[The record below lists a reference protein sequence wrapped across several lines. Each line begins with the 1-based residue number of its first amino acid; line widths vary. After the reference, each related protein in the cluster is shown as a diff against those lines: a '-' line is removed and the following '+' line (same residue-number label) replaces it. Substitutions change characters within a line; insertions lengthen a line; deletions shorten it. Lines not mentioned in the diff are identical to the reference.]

1 MTDALGRPRSIL
13 VLGGGSEIALATA
26 RLLAARGARAVTL
39 LGRDPEAMLA
49 AAEPLRSVGVEVTA
63 ARFDAADPHGSV
75 RAVDEAFEAHGDFDV
90 VLLAFGVLGDQARYE
105 QDPVAAGHDAAVN
118 FAGAVA
124 SGLAVARALRTQG
137 HGVLVVLSSVAGQR
151 PRRANF
157 VYGAAKAGVDAFA
170 RGLDEALR
178 GSGAR
183 VLIVRPGFVHTKMSA
198 GLQAAPFSQSADQV
212 AAAIVAGLDAGAS
225 VVWAPPVLR
234 WLFLVLRHL
243 PQAVFRRLRG

>member
-13 VLGGGSEIALATA
+13 VLGGGSEIALATVE
-26 RLLAARGARAVTL
+26 LLAARGARAVTL
-39 LGRDPEAMLA
+39 LGRRPEAMLA
-49 AAEPLRSVGVEVTA
+49 AADPLRAAGVEVA
-63 ARFDAADPHGSV
+63 VARFDAADPHGSV
-75 RAVDEAFEAHGDFDV
+75 LAIDEAFRAHGDVDI
-90 VLLAFGVLGDQARYE
+90 VLLTFGVLGDQTRYE

-118 FAGAVA
+118 FAGTVV
-124 SGLAVARALRTQG
+124 SGLAVARALRAQG

-151 PRRANF
+151 PRRSNF
-157 VYGAAKAGVDAFA
+157 VYGAAKSGVDAFA

-183 VLIVRPGFVHTKMSA
+183 VMVVRPGFVHTRMTA
-198 GLQAAPFSQSADQV
+198 GLPAAPFSQSAEQV
-212 AAAIVAGLDAGAS
+212 ASAIVAGLDAGAS
-225 VVWAPPVLR
+225 VVWAPPALR

>member
-1 MTDALGRPRSIL
+1 MTDALGRPRSVL

-26 RLLAARGARAVTL
+26 RLLVERGARGVTL
-39 LGRDPEAMLA
+39 LGRHPEAMLA
-49 AAEPLRSVGVEVTA
+49 TAEPLRLAGAEVA
-63 ARFDAADPHGSV
+63 VARFDAADANDSV
-75 RAVDEAFEAHGDFDV
+75 HAIDEAFRAHGDFDI

-105 QDPVAAGHDAAVN
+105 EDPVLAAHDARINV
-118 FAGAVA
+118 AGTLA

-151 PRRANF
+151 PRRSNF
-157 VYGAAKAGVDAFA
+157 VYGAAKAAVDAFA

-183 VLIVRPGFVHTKMSA
+183 VMTVRPGFVHTKMTA
-198 GLQAAPFSQSADQV
+198 GLPAAPLSQSADQV

-225 VVWAPPVLR
+225 VVWAPPALR

-243 PQAVFRRLRG
+243 PQAIFRRLRG